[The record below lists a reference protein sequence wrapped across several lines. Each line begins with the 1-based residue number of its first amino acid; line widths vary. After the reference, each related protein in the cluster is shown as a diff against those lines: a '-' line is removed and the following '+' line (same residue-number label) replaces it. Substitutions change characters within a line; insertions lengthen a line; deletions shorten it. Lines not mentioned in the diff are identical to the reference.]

1 VWREVETSWLNSYY
15 ARLVPHIEH
24 KRLRED
30 FMSLVRATFTAAAA
44 LSVLGIQAS
53 AQTISNKDL
62 SAEAAVTIATTAMAD
77 CKAKGYKVSA
87 TVVGRVGE
95 VIAQIR
101 GDGTGPHT
109 MENSFKKAF
118 TARTFRIPS
127 GEMEDR
133 LKKNPQMGAQYL
145 TGFTTARGALPI
157 KIGDDVIG
165 AAGVSGAPGGEKDE
179 ACVQAGLDKVK
190 DQLK

>member
-1 VWREVETSWLNSYY
+1 MTIACRIAL
-15 ARLVPHIEH
+15 I
-24 KRLRED
+24 
-30 FMSLVRATFTAAAA
+30 ATACAFAAP
-44 LSVLGIQAS
+44 SS
-53 AQTISNKDL
+53 AQTIARKDL
-62 SAEAAVTIATTAMAD
+62 SVDGALAIATAAMAD
-77 CKAKGYKVSA
+77 CKAKGYRVSA
-87 TVVGRVGE
+87 AVLGRNGE
-95 VIAQIR
+95 ILVHLR

-109 MENSFKKAF
+109 MENAYKKAF

-127 GEMEDR
+127 GEMEER

-157 KIGDDVIG
+157 KVGDDVVG

-179 ACVQAGLDKVK
+179 ACVKTGIDKIA

>member
-1 VWREVETSWLNSYY
+1 
-15 ARLVPHIEH
+15 
-24 KRLRED
+24 
-30 FMSLVRATFTAAAA
+30 MSAYRFALAAA
-44 LSVLGIQAS
+44 LGCAFAAPAS
-53 AQTISNKDL
+53 AQTLVRKDL
-62 SAEAAVTIATTAMAD
+62 SVDTALVIATTAMAD
-77 CKAKGYKVSA
+77 CKAKGYRVSA
-87 TVVGRVGE
+87 TVVGRNGE
-95 VIAQIR
+95 VLVQLR
-101 GDGTGPHT
+101 GDNTGPHT

-133 LKKNPQMGAQYL
+133 LKKNPAMGAQYL

-157 KIGDDVIG
+157 KIGDDVVG

-179 ACVQAGLDKVK
+179 ACVQTGLDKVK

>member
-1 VWREVETSWLNSYY
+1 MSVVSYRC
-15 ARLVPHIEH
+15 AAIGVGCLLVTPAIGQ
-24 KRLRED
+24 
-30 FMSLVRATFTAAAA
+30 
-44 LSVLGIQAS
+44 VL
-53 AQTISNKDL
+53 THKDL
-62 SAEAAVTIATTAMAD
+62 SAAIAVNIAQTAMAT
-77 CKAKGYKVSA
+77 CTANGYRVSA
-87 TVVGRVGE
+87 TVVGRNGE
-95 VIAQIR
+95 VLVQIR

-118 TARTFRIPS
+118 TARTFRIAS
-127 GEMEDR
+127 GEMEER

-157 KIGDDVIG
+157 TIGEEVVG

-179 ACVQAGLDKVK
+179 ACVKAALDKVA

>member
-1 VWREVETSWLNSYY
+1 
-15 ARLVPHIEH
+15 
-24 KRLRED
+24 
-30 FMSLVRATFTAAAA
+30 MSVAFFRVA
-44 LSVLGIQAS
+44 GIGLACAVVTPAS
-53 AQTISNKDL
+53 AQLATHKDL
-62 SAEAAVTIATTAMAD
+62 TAAIALTIAQTAMAT
-77 CKAKGYKVSA
+77 CTANGYKVSA
-87 TVVGRVGE
+87 TILGRNGE
-95 VIAQIR
+95 LLVQIR

-133 LKKNPQMGAQYL
+133 LKKNPAMGAQYL

-157 KIGDDVIG
+157 IVDGDVIG

-179 ACVQAGLDKVK
+179 ACVKAGLDKVA